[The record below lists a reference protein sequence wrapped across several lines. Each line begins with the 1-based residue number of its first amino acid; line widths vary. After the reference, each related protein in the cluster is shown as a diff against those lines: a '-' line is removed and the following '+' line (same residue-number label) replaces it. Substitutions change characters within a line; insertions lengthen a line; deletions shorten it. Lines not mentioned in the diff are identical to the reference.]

1 MDDLRSE
8 LNELKSFIADL
19 KADRAATKEKEKREA
34 WTKYVSLTVVL
45 IAVVASIAA
54 QWGGKYSSMGQMS
67 QAQASDQWNFYESQS
82 IKQHMFELTRD
93 QVVKSGNDAEAV
105 KQQKAFEAKIAAYNQ
120 KKVEIKEKADKYEL
134 RRDYAGKCGGR
145 LGMAISLFSVSIATA
160 SMCLLTKKKPLWIFA
175 MALACVGIVYM
186 VSAKMIPMPQ
196 LPDEKTV
203 SAPLQKQNP

>member
-19 KADRAATKEKEKREA
+19 KADRAASKEKERREA

-54 QWGGKYSSMGQMS
+54 QWGGKYSSMSQMS

-93 QVVKSGNDAEAV
+93 QVVKNGTD
-105 KQQKAFEAKIAAYNQ
+105 
-120 KKVEIKEKADKYEL
+120 
-134 RRDYAGKCGGR
+134 
-145 LGMAISLFSVSIATA
+145 
-160 SMCLLTKKKPLWIFA
+160 P
-175 MALACVGIVYM
+175 
-186 VSAKMIPMPQ
+186 
-196 LPDEKTV
+196 
-203 SAPLQKQNP
+203 

>member
-54 QWGGKYSSMGQMS
+54 QWGGKYSSMSQMS
-67 QAQASDQWNFYESQS
+67 QAQESDQWNFYESQS

-93 QVVKSGNDAEAV
+93 QVVKSGTDAEAV
-105 KQQKAFEAKIAAYNQ
+105 KQQKAFEAKIANYNQ
-120 KKVEIKEKADKYEL
+120 KKADIMDKAKEYEL
-134 RRDYAGKCGGR
+134 RRQYASKAGGQ

-175 MALACVGIVYM
+175 MGMACVGIVYM
-186 VSAKMIPMPQ
+186 VSAKMIPMPP
-196 LPDEKTV
+196 LPEEKTV
-203 SAPLQKQNP
+203 SAPPQTQTP

>member
-1 MDDLRSE
+1 
-8 LNELKSFIADL
+8 
-19 KADRAATKEKEKREA
+19 
-34 WTKYVSLTVVL
+34 
-45 IAVVASIAA
+45 
-54 QWGGKYSSMGQMS
+54 MGQMS
-67 QAQASDQWNFYESQS
+67 QVQASDQWNFYESQS
-82 IKQHMFELTRD
+82 IKQHMFELTRG
-93 QVVKSGNDAEAV
+93 QVVKSGADPDAV
-105 KQQKAFEAKIAAYNQ
+105 KQQKAFDAKIAGYNE
-120 KKVEIKEKADKYEL
+120 KKLELKEKADSLERK
-134 RRDYAGKCGGR
+134 RDYASRAGGR